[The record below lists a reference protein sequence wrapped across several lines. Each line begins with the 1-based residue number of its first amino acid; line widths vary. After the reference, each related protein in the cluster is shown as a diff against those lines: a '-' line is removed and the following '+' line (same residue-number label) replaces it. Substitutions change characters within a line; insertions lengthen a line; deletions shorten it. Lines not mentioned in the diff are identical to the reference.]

1 MVKHMNQQKIV
12 IATEDK
18 LILGSIVIQALINIL
33 VALKII
39 FEEELEN
46 CI

>member
-1 MVKHMNQQKIV
+1 MIKYVNQKKTV
-12 IATEDK
+12 ITTEDNFNK
-18 LILGSIVIQALINIL
+18 GSVVIQALINSL

-46 CI
+46 C